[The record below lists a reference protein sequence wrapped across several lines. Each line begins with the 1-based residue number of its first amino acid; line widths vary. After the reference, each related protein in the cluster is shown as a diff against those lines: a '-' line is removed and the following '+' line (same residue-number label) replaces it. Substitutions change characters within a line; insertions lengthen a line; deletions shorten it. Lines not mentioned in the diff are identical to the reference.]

1 MKKVKD
7 EIISNL
13 KAAIVEANFAGHHGG
28 EFDQN
33 DLPED
38 SGDGDNLYGCLEQAL
53 RHLIGN
59 EAVEQF
65 FEDGYWD

>member
-1 MKKVKD
+1 MKKVID

-13 KAAIVEANFAGHHGG
+13 KAAIVG
-28 EFDQN
+28 EFCWIVAEELN

-59 EAVEQF
+59 EAVESVF
-65 FEDGYWD
+65 